1 LRELAALAHK
11 EDPSRRTT
19 FADCCEEE
27 NGVVPSVPALAG
39 STDVMGYNRY
49 YGWYYDKAQDFGAK
63 MDHFHAKHPDI
74 PISVSEYGA
83 GGAVLQ
89 HSDNVLGGPINAFG
103 RPHPEEYQSY
113 YHEEVFKQLKT
124 RPYIFADW
132 VWNMFDFVSDLRAE
146 GDSSDL
152 NDKGLVTFDRKI
164 KKDAYY
170 FYKANLNP
178 APMIYLTSRRYV
190 DRAYPVMD
198 VKAYT
203 TAPRATLRVNGAAAG
218 TVDCPDHICIW
229 PGIALRAGANKV
241 VAQGGGVS
249 DTVTWNGPDV
259 RAAGLH
265 LDAGNIAGHVSAD
278 GTRYGSDTFFEGG
291 EARALNI
298 AGFGAYKG
306 LARKLVTGA
315 TDTHLFDYY
324 RVGDFSYSLPLPD
337 GRWQVTIRS
346 FEPVSGLAATR
357 SFDVLADGT
366 LVLSHVMPGAEA
378 GGALKAV
385 ARTFPVTVSGGQI
398 RLAFKSVGGPA
409 ILAAIDVVRA
419 P

>member
-1 LRELAALAHK
+1 
-11 EDPSRRTT
+11 
-19 FADCCEEE
+19 
-27 NGVVPSVPALAG
+27 
-39 STDVMGYNRY
+39 
-49 YGWYYDKAQDFGAK
+49 
-63 MDHFHAKHPDI
+63 
-74 PISVSEYGA
+74 
-83 GGAVLQ
+83 
-89 HSDNVLGGPINAFG
+89 
-103 RPHPEEYQSY
+103 
-113 YHEEVFKQLKT
+113 
-124 RPYIFADW
+124 
-132 VWNMFDFVSDLRAE
+132 
-146 GDSSDL
+146 
-152 NDKGLVTFDRKI
+152 
-164 KKDAYY
+164 
-170 FYKANLNP
+170 
-178 APMIYLTSRRYV
+178 
-190 DRAYPVMD
+190 
-198 VKAYT
+198 
-203 TAPRATLRVNGAAAG
+203 
-218 TVDCPDHICIW
+218 
-229 PGIALRAGANKV
+229 
-241 VAQGGGVS
+241 
-249 DTVTWNGPDV
+249 
-259 RAAGLH
+259 
-265 LDAGNIAGHVSAD
+265 GNIAGHVSAD